1 MTTLLNTLPAAGI
14 RSLPRSLLRYAA
26 LYWLFF
32 KNRIKIL
39 LEYRVNFLIGAVS
52 TVIMQA
58 AGLLTIWVVMTQI
71 PDLAGWSLPEILL
84 IYGMITL
91 SKSINHMFA
100 DNLWTIG
107 RDYVRTG
114 TFDRFMVRPVDPLFH
129 LLADRFCHDGIGNFL
144 VGLALVLIAAARL
157 NITWTPWLVLYLAV
171 MVLSG
176 GFIFIALNLMTSV
189 SGFWLMDSVPVT
201 RVVFEM
207 HEFAKYPLAIY
218 PRFIGVLLTA
228 IIPYGFASFYPASYL
243 LGREQSPAL
252 IWGAPLVAVMLMMIA
267 LAVWRFGLRHYSSTG
282 T

>member
-1 MTTLLNTLPAAGI
+1 MVTLPH
-14 RSLPRSLLRYAA
+14 YAA

-39 LEYRVNFLIGAVS
+39 MEYRVNFLIGAVS
-52 TVIMQA
+52 TIFMQA
-58 AGLLTIWVVMTQI
+58 AGLLTVWVIMEQI

-84 IYGMITL
+84 IYGLITL

-114 TFDRFMVRPVDPLFH
+114 AFDRFMVRPIDPLFH

-144 VGLALVLIAAARL
+144 VGAVLVIIAGSSL
-157 NITWTPWLVLYLAV
+157 NIVWTPLMVGYLLL
-171 MVLSG
+171 MVVSG
-176 GFIFIALNLMTSV
+176 GFIFIALNLMTAV

-207 HEFAKYPLAIY
+207 HEFAKYPLTIY

-228 IIPYGFASFYPASYL
+228 LIPYGFASFFPATFL
-243 LGREQSPAL
+243 LGRDSNAL
-252 IWGAPLVAVMLMMIA
+252 LAWGAPLVAAVLMFIA
-267 LAVWRFGLRHYSSTG
+267 LIVWRFGLRHYSSTG

>member
-1 MTTLLNTLPAAGI
+1 MVALPH
-14 RSLPRSLLRYAA
+14 YAA

-39 LEYRVNFLIGAVS
+39 MEYRVNFLIGAVS
-52 TVIMQA
+52 TIVMQA
-58 AGLLTIWVVMTQI
+58 AGLLTIWVIMAQI
-71 PDLAGWSLPEILL
+71 PDLAGWSLPEVLL
-84 IYGMITL
+84 IYGLITL

-100 DNLWTIG
+100 DNLWTLG

-144 VGLALVLIAAARL
+144 VGAALVVIAGSRL
-157 NITWTPWLVLYLAV
+157 NVVWTPLTIGYLVL
-171 MVLSG
+171 MVVSG

-207 HEFAKYPLAIY
+207 HEFAKYPLTIY

-228 IIPYGFASFYPASYL
+228 FIPYGFASFFPAAFL
-243 LGREQSPAL
+243 LGRDSSPVLA
-252 IWGAPLVAVMLMMIA
+252 WGAPLVAAILMVIA
-267 LAVWRFGLRHYSSTG
+267 LGVWRFGLRHYSSTG

>member
-1 MTTLLNTLPAAGI
+1 MLTALPHYT
-14 RSLPRSLLRYAA
+14 S

-39 LEYRVNFLIGAVS
+39 MEYRVNFLIGAVS

-58 AGLLTIWVVMTQI
+58 AGLLTIWVVMAQI
-71 PDLAGWSLPEILL
+71 PDLDGWSLPEILL
-84 IYGMITL
+84 IYGLITL
-91 SKSINHMFA
+91 STSINHMFA
-100 DNLWTIG
+100 DNLWTLG

-144 VGLALVLIAAARL
+144 VGAALVIIASSRL
-157 NITWTPWLVLYLAV
+157 NVVWTPLTVGYLVL

-176 GFIFIALNLMTSV
+176 GFIFIALNLMTAV

-207 HEFAKYPLAIY
+207 HEFAKYPLTIY
-218 PRFIGVLLTA
+218 PRFVGVLLTA
-228 IIPYGFASFYPASYL
+228 VIPYGFASFFPATFL
-243 LGREQSPAL
+243 LGRDSNPLLA
-252 IWGAPLVAVMLMMIA
+252 WGAPLVAAVLMVIG